1 MMKIAVDAFGGDHF
15 PENPV
20 SGAVLAVGEN
30 DQLTVILTGPEEE
43 IKKELANHDYPEGRI
58 VLQDAPEIIGMD
70 ESPAQAVRNKPHSSI
85 VVGLGMHQKGLVDGF
100 VSAGNTGALM
110 AASAFI
116 LGRLDGVIRP
126 TIATFY
132 PTVKGLGLMIDA
144 GANLEV
150 KPEMLFQFGVMGNI
164 YARDMMGIDTPR
176 MGLLIV
182 GEEKEQGS
190 ETLKKA
196 YHLLQALPNF
206 VGNIEGRDVLAGQA
220 DVFVCDGV
228 TGNILLKFGESIPD
242 ALKMLLMG
250 VIKKRQLD
258 KEQVALVMS
267 LLQEAFMPFDYQRVG
282 GVPFLG
288 VNGISMVGHGGS
300 SPEAIKNMILNAVK
314 MAESDINK
322 KIIASVA

>member
-15 PENPV
+15 PHNPV
-20 SGAVLAVGEN
+20 NGAVLAVREN
-30 DQLTVILTGPEEE
+30 DQLVVILTGPEQE
-43 IKKELANHDYPEGRI
+43 IKNELEKHDCPQDRI
-58 VLQDAPEIIGMD
+58 LVQDAPEIIGMD
-70 ESPAQAVRNKPHSSI
+70 ESPAQAVRNKPNSSI
-85 VVGLGMHQKGLVDGF
+85 VVGLGMHQKGMVDGF

-176 MGLLIV
+176 IGLLNV
-182 GEEKEQGS
+182 GEEKEKGS

-196 YHLLQALPNF
+196 YQLLQALPNF
-206 VGNIEGRDVLAGQA
+206 VGNIEGRDILAGQA
-220 DVFVCDGV
+220 DVFVCDGI
-228 TGNILLKFGESIPD
+228 TGNILLKFGESVPD
-242 ALKMLLMG
+242 AFKMLLMG

-258 KEQVALVMS
+258 KEQVALVTS

-300 SPEAIKNMILNAVK
+300 SPEAIKNMILNAVR

>member
-20 SGAVLAVGEN
+20 GGAVLAVREN
-30 DQLTVILTGPEEE
+30 DRLVVILTGPEEE
-43 IKKELANHDYPEGRI
+43 IKKELANHDYPENRI
-58 VLQDAPEIIGMD
+58 ILQDAPEIIGMD

-85 VVGLGMHQKGLVDGF
+85 VVGLGMHQKGMVDGF

-176 MGLLIV
+176 IGLLNV
-182 GEEKEQGS
+182 GEEKEKGS

-206 VGNIEGRDVLAGQA
+206 VGNIEGRDILAGQA
-220 DVFVCDGV
+220 DVFVCDGI

-250 VIKKRQLD
+250 VIKKRQLN
-258 KEQVALVMS
+258 KEQVALVTS

-300 SPEAIKNMILNAVK
+300 SPEAIKNMILNAVR

>member
-1 MMKIAVDAFGGDHF
+1 MKIAVDATGGDHF
-15 PENPV
+15 PQNPV
-20 SGAVLAVGEN
+20 SGAVLAVKEN
-30 DQLTVILTGPEEE
+30 DQITVILTGPKEQVE
-43 IKKELANHDYPEGRI
+43 KELANHEYPDGRI
-58 VLQDAPEIIGMD
+58 MVYDAPEIIGMD
-70 ESPAQAVRNKPHSSI
+70 EAPAQAVRNKPNSSI
-85 VVGLGMHQKGLVDGF
+85 VVGLGMHQKGMVDGF

-126 TIATFY
+126 TIATYY
-132 PTVKGLGLMIDA
+132 PTVKGFGLMIDA

-164 YARDMMGIDTPR
+164 YARDIMGIETPR
-176 MGLLIV
+176 IGLLNV
-182 GEEKEQGS
+182 GEEKEKGS

-196 YHLLQALPNF
+196 HILLQALPNF
-206 VGNIEGRDVLAGQA
+206 VGNIEGRDILAGQA
-220 DVFVCDGV
+220 DVFICDGI
-228 TGNILLKFGESIPD
+228 TGNVLLKFGESIPD

-250 VIKKRQLD
+250 VFKKKQLEKD
-258 KEQVALVMS
+258 KVALVVS
-267 LLQEAFMPFDYQRVG
+267 LLEEAFEPFDYQRVG

-300 SPEAIKNMILNAVK
+300 SPIAIKNMILNAVK
-314 MAESDINK
+314 MAETDINK

>member
-1 MMKIAVDAFGGDHF
+1 MKIAVDATGGDHF
-15 PENPV
+15 PQNPV
-20 SGAVLAVGEN
+20 NGAVLAVKEN
-30 DQLTVILTGPEEE
+30 DHLIIVLVGPKDQ
-43 IKKELANHDYPEGRI
+43 ISKELSNHDYPENRI
-58 VLQDAPEIIGMD
+58 VIQDAPDIIGMD
-70 ESPAQAVRNKPHSSI
+70 EAPAQAVRSKPHSSI
-85 VVGLGMHQKGLVDGF
+85 VVGLGMHQKGVVDGF

-126 TIATFY
+126 TIATYY
-132 PTVKGLGLMIDA
+132 PTVKGFGLMIDA

-164 YARDMMGIDTPR
+164 YARDIIGIETPR
-176 MGLLIV
+176 IGLLNV
-182 GEEKEQGS
+182 GEEKEKGS

-196 YHLLQALPNF
+196 YALLQALPNF
-206 VGNIEGRDVLAGQA
+206 VGNVEGRDILAGQA

-250 VIKKRQLD
+250 AIKKRQLD
-258 KEQVALVMS
+258 KEQVSLVIS
-267 LLQEAFMPFDYQRVG
+267 LLEEAFAPFDYQRVG

-288 VNGISMVGHGGS
+288 VNGISMVGHGSS
-300 SPEAIKNMILNAVK
+300 SPAAIKNMILNAVK
-314 MAESDINK
+314 MAETDINK

>member
-1 MMKIAVDAFGGDHF
+1 MMKIAVDATGGDHY
-15 PENPV
+15 PQNPV
-20 SGAVLAVGEN
+20 EGAVLAVKEV
-30 DQLTVILTGPEEE
+30 DQLAIVLTGPEQE
-43 IKKELANHDYPEGRI
+43 ISRELAKHDYPEGRI
-58 VLQDAPEIIGMD
+58 VLQNAPEIIGMD

-85 VVGLGMHQKGLVDGF
+85 VVGLGMLQKGHVDGF

-126 TIATFY
+126 TIATYF
-132 PTVKGLGLMIDA
+132 PTVKGMGLMIDA
-144 GANLEV
+144 GANLEA

-164 YARDMMGIDTPR
+164 YARDIMGIDTPR
-176 MGLLIV
+176 VGLLNV
-182 GEEKEQGS
+182 GEEKEKGS

-196 YHLLQALPNF
+196 HTLLQALPNF
-206 VGNIEGRDVLAGQA
+206 VGNIEGRDILAGQA

-258 KEQVALVMS
+258 KEQVSMVVS
-267 LLQEAFMPFDYQRVG
+267 LLGEAFAPFDYQRVG

-288 VNGISMVGHGGS
+288 VNGISLVGHGGS
-300 SPEAIKNMILNAVK
+300 TPVAIKNMILNAVK
-314 MAESDINK
+314 MAETDINK

>member
-1 MMKIAVDAFGGDHF
+1 MIKIAVDAAGGDHY
-15 PENPV
+15 PQNPV
-20 SGAVLAVGEN
+20 SGAVLAAQEN
-30 DQLTVILTGPEEE
+30 DNITIVLTGPESE
-43 IKKELANHDYPEGRI
+43 ISKELDKHDYPKGRI
-58 VLQDAPEIIGMD
+58 ILHDTPEIIGME
-70 ESPAQAVRNKPHSSI
+70 ESPAQAVRNKTQSSI
-85 VVGLGMHQKGLVDGF
+85 VVGLGMHQKGTVDGF

-126 TIATFY
+126 TIATFF
-132 PTVKGLGLMIDA
+132 PTVKRYGLMIDA

-164 YARDMMGIDTPR
+164 YARDIMGIETPR
-176 MGLLIV
+176 IGLLNV
-182 GEEKEQGS
+182 GEEKEKGS

-196 YHLLQALPNF
+196 HVLLEALPNF
-206 VGNIEGRDVLAGQA
+206 VGNLEGRDILSGQA
-220 DVFVCDGV
+220 DVFICDGI

-258 KEQVALVMS
+258 KEQVAMVVS
-267 LLQEAFMPFDYQRVG
+267 LLEEAFSPFDYQKVG

-300 SPEAIKNMILNAVK
+300 SPVAIKNMILNAVR
-314 MAESDINK
+314 MAEIDINK

>member
-1 MMKIAVDAFGGDHF
+1 MKIAVDATGGDHY
-15 PENPV
+15 PQNPV
-20 SGAVLAVGEN
+20 EGAVLAVKEV
-30 DQLTVILTGPEEE
+30 DQLAIVLTGPEQE
-43 IKKELANHDYPEGRI
+43 ISRELAKHDYPEGRI
-58 VLQDAPEIIGMD
+58 VLQNAPEIIGMD

-85 VVGLGMHQKGLVDGF
+85 VVGLGMLQKGHVDGF

-126 TIATFY
+126 TIATYF
-132 PTVKGLGLMIDA
+132 PTVKGMGLMIDA
-144 GANLEV
+144 GANLEA

-164 YARDMMGIDTPR
+164 YARDIMGIDTPR
-176 MGLLIV
+176 VGLLNV
-182 GEEKEQGS
+182 GEEKEKGS

-196 YHLLQALPNF
+196 HTLLQALPNF
-206 VGNIEGRDVLAGQA
+206 VGNIEGRDILAGQA

-258 KEQVALVMS
+258 KEQVSMVVS
-267 LLQEAFMPFDYQRVG
+267 LLGEAFAPFDYQRVG

-288 VNGISMVGHGGS
+288 VNGISLVGHGGS
-300 SPEAIKNMILNAVK
+300 TPVAIKNMILNAVK
-314 MAESDINK
+314 MAETDINK